1 MMHIESLVPFEL
13 ELEVVV
19 VVVVEEVVVM
29 EMARTQV
36 DPEIA

>member
-19 VVVVEEVVVM
+19 VVVEELVVEV
-29 EMARTQV
+29 ARTQV
-36 DPEIA
+36 DPDIT